1 MPLHPPQPSVYPIGL
16 HVRLE
21 AAQFVVSDAPGHYDL
36 RAFVV
41 LLMVVLGQGRDGIP
55 GVLQLHIPQQR
66 VGYLLVETLWGW
78 GVQSWWVVLG
88 IQQET
93 HSQSG
98 VSGSLLYR
106 RNCRLRA

>member
-16 HVRLE
+16 HIRLE
-21 AAQFVVSDAPGHYDL
+21 AAPLVVSDAPGHYDL

-41 LLMVVLGQGRDGIP
+41 LFMVVLGQGRDGIP
-55 GVLQLHIPQQR
+55 GVQQLHIRQQR
-66 VGYLLVETLWGW
+66 VGYLLVEALWGR
-78 GVQSWWVVLG
+78 GVQPQSWWVVLG

-106 RNCRLRA
+106 RN